1 MRVRA
6 NDTGF
11 DVDADTDLLTALSQH
26 GVCAR
31 YSCRNGSCGL
41 CEAEL
46 SSGSVWLDDSRRLVE
61 APATVLLCRAHAR
74 ADLTL
79 FVAKPPALVSR
90 YCRVLS
96 VEKQQGWYRVVLQ
109 LPAGRL
115 QTLEYG
121 HLLRLEESV
130 SARDVSIV
138 RLPSLSA
145 PRELEIWLNDEDH
158 AWLAAIETGALRIQL
173 PVVAVLDAGG

>member
-11 DVDADTDLLTALSQH
+11 DIDADTDLLTALSQR

-31 YSCRNGSCGL
+31 FSCRNGNCGL

-46 SSGSVWLDDSRRLVE
+46 SSGSVWLDDSRRLVD
-61 APATVLLCRAHAR
+61 APAKILLCRAHAR
-74 ADLTL
+74 SGLTL
-79 FVAKPPALVSR
+79 VVAQQQPLLSR

-96 VEKQQGWYRVVLQ
+96 VEKQQGGHRVVLQ

-115 QTLEYG
+115 PTLQYG
-121 HLLRLEESV
+121 HQLRLEENV

-145 PRELEIWLNDEDH
+145 PRELEILLNDDDH
-158 AWLAAIETGALRIQL
+158 AWLAAIETGALRILL
-173 PVVAVLDAGG
+173 PVVALDAGG